1 MPSYSL
7 WHAYGPK
14 EMREAVPS
22 SAFSA
27 GDVLCFD
34 SNSSL
39 SRMPADFG
47 LPVAGVA
54 ASASTSS
61 ANNKVPYIVPQADSV
76 FWSECTT
83 GSQMTPGE
91 LLDLEYTSARFMV
104 STSQNTGTVTIE
116 RNSEDIG
123 GQSVQSRVLV
133 KFVRSA
139 FTGTPTE
146 YIFRA
151 STGV

>member
-1 MPSYSL
+1 MPSYGL
-7 WHAYGPK
+7 RYAYGPK

-39 SRMPADFG
+39 SRMPASFG
-47 LPVAGVA
+47 APIAGVA
-54 ASASTSS
+54 TSASTSS
-61 ANNKVPYIVPQADSV
+61 ANNKVPFIVPQADTI

-83 GSQMTPGE
+83 GSQYTPGE
-91 LLDLEYTSARFMV
+91 LFDFEYTSARFML
-104 STSQNTGTVTIE
+104 STSQNTGSATVE
-116 RNSEDIG
+116 RNTQDIG

-133 KFVRSA
+133 KIVRSA
-139 FTGTPTE
+139 FTGTPLE
-146 YIFRA
+146 HIFRA
-151 STGV
+151 SSGI